1 MKKILFL
8 LLVATMTNIQG
19 IMAQEK
25 IIQTTEA
32 DGKAAFQQEMIFPIG
47 EPNTAYA
54 KYFIGNSYLAPI
66 SKEQI
71 PFNNVTFEPG
81 CRNNWHIHRATKG
94 GGQMLVCVAG
104 KGWYQEEGKP
114 AVQMLPG
121 DVIHIPANVKH
132 WHGAAT
138 DSWFAHLAFEV
149 PGENTSNEWLEP
161 VTDEEYRRLMSI
173 VAPVVLTEGSL
184 GAMAQTKDNMN
195 RIEVCKQNYHT
206 LFGGEALTGQ
216 GTDPEMMDILQKF
229 IFGEVFQTGELT
241 LKQREMITCITLA
254 TMQTLPQLKAHA
266 GAALNVGVT
275 SEELR
280 EVMYLTAPFIGFP
293 KMLNAVATVNE
304 VFKERGISLPL
315 EKQGTVTEE
324 TRHKTGKAIQDKQY
338 PRGVSSVMSGM
349 PGDMGKN
356 VEQFLTD
363 YFFGEIYSRG
373 ALDLQTRELLGYCVL
388 ATLEAESQLHSHY
401 HGNINAGNSPETL
414 TAAVIQCLPYIG
426 FPAAI
431 MALRII
437 KQEYNK

>member
-1 MKKILFL
+1 
-8 LLVATMTNIQG
+8 
-19 IMAQEK
+19 
-25 IIQTTEA
+25 
-32 DGKAAFQQEMIFPIG
+32 
-47 EPNTAYA
+47 
-54 KYFIGNSYLAPI
+54 
-66 SKEQI
+66 
-71 PFNNVTFEPG
+71 
-81 CRNNWHIHRATKG
+81 
-94 GGQMLVCVAG
+94 
-104 KGWYQEEGKP
+104 
-114 AVQMLPG
+114 
-121 DVIHIPANVKH
+121 
-132 WHGAAT
+132 
-138 DSWFAHLAFEV
+138 
-149 PGENTSNEWLEP
+149 
-161 VTDEEYRRLMSI
+161 
-173 VAPVVLTEGSL
+173 
-184 GAMAQTKDNMN
+184 MAQTTDNMD
-195 RIEVCKQNYHT
+195 RIEVCKQNYRT

-275 SEELR
+275 PEELR

-324 TRHKTGKAIQDKQY
+324 TRHETGKAIQDKLY
-338 PRGVSSVMSGM
+338 PGGIASVMEGVPS
-349 PGDMGKN
+349 DMGKD

-363 YFFGEIYSRG
+363 YSFGDIYSRG

-388 ATLEAESQLHSHY
+388 TTLEAESQLHSHY

-426 FPAAI
+426 FPTAI
-431 MALRII
+431 KALRII
-437 KQEYNK
+437 KEEYAK

>member
-1 MKKILFL
+1 MKRTIGIIALVLAGILG
-8 LLVATMTNIQG
+8 AT
-19 IMAQEK
+19 A
-25 IIQTTEA
+25 QTT
-32 DGKAAFQQEMIFPIG
+32 
-47 EPNTAYA
+47 
-54 KYFIGNSYLAPI
+54 
-66 SKEQI
+66 
-71 PFNNVTFEPG
+71 
-81 CRNNWHIHRATKG
+81 
-94 GGQMLVCVAG
+94 
-104 KGWYQEEGKP
+104 
-114 AVQMLPG
+114 
-121 DVIHIPANVKH
+121 
-132 WHGAAT
+132 
-138 DSWFAHLAFEV
+138 
-149 PGENTSNEWLEP
+149 
-161 VTDEEYRRLMSI
+161 
-173 VAPVVLTEGSL
+173 
-184 GAMAQTKDNMN
+184 DNMD
-195 RIEVCKQNYHT
+195 RIEVCKQNYRT

-275 SEELR
+275 PEELR

-324 TRHKTGKAIQDKQY
+324 TRHKAGKAIQDKQY
-338 PRGVSSVMSGM
+338 PGGVSSVMSGM

-388 ATLEAESQLHSHY
+388 T
-401 HGNINAGNSPETL
+401 SP
-414 TAAVIQCLPYIG
+414 
-426 FPAAI
+426 
-431 MALRII
+431 RH
-437 KQEYNK
+437 